1 MAIHSVTLTNGTE
14 FYVEA
19 APEATQNELLQL
31 LRQGK
36 GMELSSKLPKKES
49 KPTVEEPTETEPASP
64 ARQEQQRIYEQM
76 LAEAQAPVPVPEI
89 PSRPLP
95 MR

>member
-1 MAIHSVTLTNGTE
+1 MAIHSVTLTNGAE

-49 KPTVEEPTETEPASP
+49 KPTVEEPTEAEPASP
-64 ARQEQQRIYEQM
+64 ARQEQQRIY
-76 LAEAQAPVPVPEI
+76 
-89 PSRPLP
+89 
-95 MR
+95 